1 MRALAVAILGL
12 ISAMAVAQTTKP
24 AQIPTDAKTRK
35 LHPATQPGQVLE
47 MSIPELAN
55 FDFDA
60 EAKDPQIADDVKKMN
75 GVQIK
80 LHGFMVP
87 MDQADN
93 FTKFAL
99 VPTLDRPD
107 WQTPKIQE
115 TIIVTCPAGKCVS
128 YYGNEIIV
136 QGKLT
141 VGIVKDEG
149 YIISVFALDAVSVKP
164 IDKNPHK

>member
-75 GVQIK
+75 GVQI
-80 LHGFMVP
+80 
-87 MDQADN
+87 
-93 FTKFAL
+93 TKFAL